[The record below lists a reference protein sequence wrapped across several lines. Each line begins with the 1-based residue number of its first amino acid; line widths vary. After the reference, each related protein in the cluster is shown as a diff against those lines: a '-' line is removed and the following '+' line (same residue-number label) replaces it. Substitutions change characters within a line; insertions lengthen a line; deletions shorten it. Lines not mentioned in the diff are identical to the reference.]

1 MVMIFALY
9 RNSQM
14 PVSKGTS
21 QEFCRVARR
30 TGRKRVSRRTFKL
43 DGDTMTSNPS
53 SMDLKNSILL
63 RDYMLKIKGTDKLP
77 QNDLQPVL
85 MGLFGEVGS
94 IMATVKKN
102 CREKTAYA
110 GYQQAVREEFG
121 DTLWYFTILC
131 RRLGIGIDTI
141 LSEVANQ
148 KGYSKLIAAS
158 DLLDGPVSHISSVN
172 SLCTLN
178 KTLLNLGEATA
189 AMLGIKG
196 LDEQTHDL
204 LRTFSDCY
212 LQALQAAEVRFSE
225 IVHMN
230 IKKTRERFSR
240 S

>member
-1 MVMIFALY
+1 
-9 RNSQM
+9 
-14 PVSKGTS
+14 
-21 QEFCRVARR
+21 
-30 TGRKRVSRRTFKL
+30 
-43 DGDTMTSNPS
+43 
-53 SMDLKNSILL
+53 MDLKNSILL

-148 KGYSKLIAAS
+148 KDTAN
-158 DLLDGPVSHISSVN
+158 SS
-172 SLCTLN
+172 
-178 KTLLNLGEATA
+178 
-189 AMLGIKG
+189 
-196 LDEQTHDL
+196 
-204 LRTFSDCY
+204 
-212 LQALQAAEVRFSE
+212 LQAIFWMVRFLISRQS
-225 IVHMN
+225 IHCALS
-230 IKKTRERFSR
+230 TRHF
-240 S
+240 